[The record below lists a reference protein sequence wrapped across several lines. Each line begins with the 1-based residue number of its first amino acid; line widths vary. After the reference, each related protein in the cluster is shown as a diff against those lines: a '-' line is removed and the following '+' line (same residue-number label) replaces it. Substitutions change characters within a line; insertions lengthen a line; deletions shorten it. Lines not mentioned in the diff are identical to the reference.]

1 MWFMKIQSFRVRPV
15 DVPLTLPL
23 ITSSGTIHTAP
34 LVLLDIET
42 DGGISGSSYVFAYH
56 PRVLAPLAK
65 LISNLEELLR
75 GDTVAPAEISMKLS
89 RSFRLVGPQGL
100 TGMAAAAI
108 DMAAWDACARAANLP
123 LVRLLGGVPKPVPA
137 YQSRGLGIIGPE
149 KIGEEAARLIP
160 GFRAIKARLGYA
172 DLETDLAV
180 IREIRK
186 ALDPR
191 VLLMTDYNQSLTA
204 PEAIRRAQA
213 LEAESIYW
221 MEEPVLAD
229 DFAGHAEVRA
239 KTSILI
245 QTGENWWGT
254 RDMNKSIAAGAS
266 DFGMPDAV
274 KIGGVTGWMR
284 AAAIAHAHEL
294 PVSSHLYPEISAHL
308 LAASPTAHWLEFVDF
323 ASPVLRRPAVPENGF
338 LAAAETPGIGLE
350 WDEAA
355 VSRFTAQ

>member
-1 MWFMKIQSFRVRPV
+1 MKIQSFRVRPV
-15 DVPLTLPL
+15 DVPLTIPL
-23 ITSSGTIHTAP
+23 ITSGGAIHTAP

-42 DGGISGSSYVFAYH
+42 DTGIRGNSYVFAYQ
-56 PRVLAPLAK
+56 PRILAPLAK
-65 LISNLEELLR
+65 LIANLEEFLR
-75 GDTVAPAEISMKLS
+75 GDEVAPAEISAKLS

-108 DMAAWDACARAANLP
+108 DMAAWDACAKSVSLP
-123 LVRLLGGVPKPVPA
+123 LIRLLGGAPKPVPA

-149 KIGEEAARLIP
+149 KAGEEAARLIP

-172 DLETDLAV
+172 DLETDIAV
-180 IREIRK
+180 IREVRK
-186 ALDPR
+186 ALDPE
-191 VLLMTDYNQSLTA
+191 VLVMTDYNQSLTA

-213 LEAESIYW
+213 LEPESIYW
-221 MEEPVLAD
+221 IEEPVLAD

-239 KTSILI
+239 KTSIAI

-254 RDMNKSIAAGAS
+254 RDMNKSIAVGAS

-294 PVSSHLYPEISAHL
+294 PISSHLYPEISAHL

-323 ASPVLRRPAVPENGF
+323 ASPILLRPAVPENGF
-338 LAAAETPGIGLE
+338 LAASEAPGIGLE

-355 VSRFTAQ
+355 ISRFIVQ